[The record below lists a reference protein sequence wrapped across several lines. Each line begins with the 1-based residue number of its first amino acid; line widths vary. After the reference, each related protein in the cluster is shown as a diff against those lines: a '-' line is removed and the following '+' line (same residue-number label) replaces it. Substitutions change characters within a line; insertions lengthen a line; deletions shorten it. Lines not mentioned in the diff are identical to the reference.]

1 MIIKIGGLILIGIIL
16 LLPITPVHAI
26 TWGDVTTFFE
36 EQSEDVM
43 SFLDSEDIANL
54 LTKIHEG
61 SSLNELEQLELDKV
75 LSNMKEFPI
84 DFFESIKNNPEKFEL
99 SQIAI
104 QTKINQIL
112 EILNSVEETY
122 EDHPNDIT
130 TNLQQIGYSSLRLH
144 YVYADMAEFDE
155 IIAKALTDD
164 FLDSFQ
170 TLDDAGNKVTLRQ
183 HMDSNLDDMPML
195 KNSDLISN
203 PYPTIW
209 RLYLDSEYIFL
220 IPLIPMPE
228 NNLISIEEYC
238 VRNVDEQKCDRLMKL
253 GIFAQ
258 MMIKKDPNTA
268 LEAVRIIVIIAQD
281 VNNETNAGY
290 DSELEYA
297 YFLSNM
303 NTDDFINLE
312 IFEMDDG
319 SYVSLNDISKIECE
333 DEISVLELIIEH
345 IKIKKINPELLDED
359 FRLIMQNIDEIQN
372 NQCTTMLTS
381 IND

>member
-1 MIIKIGGLILIGIIL
+1 MNKEIFVLIFTGITL
-16 LLPITPVHAI
+16 LLPITPAHAI

-104 QTKINQIL
+104 QTKINQTL
-112 EILNSVEETY
+112 ETLNSVEETY

-130 TNLQQIGYSSLRLH
+130 TNLQQLGYSSLRLH
-144 YVYADMAEFDE
+144 YAYADMAESDE

-170 TLDDAGNKVTLRQ
+170 TLDEAGNKVTLRQ
-183 HMDSNLDDMPML
+183 HMDSNLDDMPIL
-195 KNSDLISN
+195 KNSDLINN

-209 RLYLDSEYIFL
+209 KLYLESEYIFL
-220 IPLIPMPE
+220 IPLIPTPE

-238 VRNVDEQKCDRLMKL
+238 MRNLDEQKCDRLKKL

-258 MMIKKDPNTA
+258 MMIKKDPNAA

-303 NTDDFINLE
+303 NADDFINLE
-312 IFEMDDG
+312 IFEIDDG
-319 SYVSLNDISKIECE
+319 SYVSLNDISNIECE
-333 DEISVLELIIEH
+333 DEISLLELTIEH